1 MIEIS
6 NDKSRIDVER
16 VHRFLSE
23 ESYWARNIPR
33 DVVET
38 SIENSLCFGAYDGAE
53 LVGFARV
60 VTDYAVFAYVADVF
74 VVASHRGRG
83 ISKDIMAAIRS
94 HPRLQALRRWA
105 LVTRDAQEL
114 YRQFGFT
121 ALASPER
128 HMEAVRANP
137 YGDPSAP
144 QQPG

>member
-1 MIEIS
+1 LIEIS